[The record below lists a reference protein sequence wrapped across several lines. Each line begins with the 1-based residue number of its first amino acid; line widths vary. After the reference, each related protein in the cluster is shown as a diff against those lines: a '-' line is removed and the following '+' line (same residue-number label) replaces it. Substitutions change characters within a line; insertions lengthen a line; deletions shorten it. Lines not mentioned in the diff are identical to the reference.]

1 MARQPKDPGV
11 ERNIRVLIADD
22 HAVVR
27 DGLVAM
33 IGKWTDMTVVAE
45 ARDGQE
51 AVEQWRVHRPDVTL
65 LDLRMPVL
73 DGVGAMTSIRKEDAA
88 ARVIILTTFDGD
100 EDIYRGVRAGARAY
114 LLKDAPRDVILEC
127 IRKVHRGE
135 TFIPAAVAAKLAE
148 RLGGAEL
155 TERETI
161 VLRALATGRSNK
173 EIGRELFISEVTV
186 KAHLKS
192 VFAKLN
198 VLSRTEAVAAAVR
211 RGIVQL

>member
-1 MARQPKDPGV
+1 VARQPKDPGV

>member
-1 MARQPKDPGV
+1 
-11 ERNIRVLIADD
+11 LIADD

>member
-1 MARQPKDPGV
+1 
-11 ERNIRVLIADD
+11 LIADD

-51 AVEQWRVHRPDVTL
+51 AVEQWRLRRPDVTL

-73 DGVGAMTSIRKEDAA
+73 DGVGAMASIRKEDAA

>member
-1 MARQPKDPGV
+1 
-11 ERNIRVLIADD
+11 
-22 HAVVR
+22 
-27 DGLVAM
+27 
-33 IGKWTDMTVVAE
+33 MTVVAE